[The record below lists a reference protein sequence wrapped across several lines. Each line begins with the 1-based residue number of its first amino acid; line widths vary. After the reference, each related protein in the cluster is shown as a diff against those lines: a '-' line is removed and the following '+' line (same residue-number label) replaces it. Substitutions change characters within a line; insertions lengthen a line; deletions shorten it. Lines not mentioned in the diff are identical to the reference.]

1 LSTGILTS
9 TVAAFATSGDAYP
22 IYVALGFQPFVDD
35 SVIQLFTGENLE
47 GPQWTIPL
55 SLLTRALASPD
66 VTVEEHGITVTATE
80 LNVVMMT
87 PLNGEFAVI
96 TLETRQICEFALA
109 ISGTPFASWGDGRS
123 IVGVIDEGEMPC
135 FA

>member
-1 LSTGILTS
+1 MSTGILAS

-22 IYVALGFQPFVDD
+22 IYATLGFQPFVDD
-35 SVIQLFTGENLE
+35 NAFQLFTGENLE

-55 SLLTRALASPD
+55 SLLTRALESPD
-66 VTVEEHGITVTATE
+66 ATVEEHGITVTATE
-80 LNVVMMT
+80 LSVVMMV

-96 TLETRQICEFALA
+96 TLDTIQICEFVLT

-135 FA
+135 FV